1 LCDTATVY
9 ITVLPVPTPS
19 TNNPPVAV
27 LDMNTTFVDIAVNGN
42 VLTNDFDIDG
52 DSIFVTV
59 MPLDTTQNGGLT
71 WLGNGDYTYT
81 PNVGFAGLDSFTYI
95 ICDAG
100 IPSLC
105 DTTTVY
111 ITVLPLPNTGVNNA
125 PIANNDAGVTPVN
138 TPISGDV
145 SNNDFDPDFDVL
157 TFTLLTNPTN
167 GTLTTTLNPVTGSF
181 TYTPNTNYIGLD
193 TFYYVACDGG
203 TPTLCDTAMVV
214 ITVIPD
220 LDTLGNDRPFAG
232 DDAFITNVDVPITG
246 QLFPNDYD
254 PNGDPFT
261 ITAVSIPGNG
271 VVVSNPFTGQFI
283 YTPNPGYSGPDYFT
297 YVICDN
303 GTPSLCDTAT
313 VYILV
318 IPEPYKAPDTV
329 YVTIP
334 VTLTDTFC
342 VPVGLIDLVGAVD
355 SIEYIACAPLTFG
368 TVVSVNDSCFVYT
381 AFGTPSLLNNDTV
394 CIVLYDS
401 LGNTDTTV
409 FIINVTPDCSAFSS
423 ILPPALTVLAPNC
436 LGDGEVCIPIAPNTI
451 GNYDIF
457 LNDSLYNLTST
468 SVGCDNDS
476 TYFVNLG
483 MVPSS
488 VATFSLT
495 WTVNGI
501 VNGPT
506 AFTNVSQ
513 VLPWVQGINPTGNW
527 TQSGM
532 TITGFGSG
540 TNYGS
545 MMAQYILPST
555 GTLTNVNINNFSA
568 SATGTQVILPVG
580 THQLIVVNPLTG
592 CADTAIITVL
602 CTTVDTIPVIVQ
614 TNSVT
619 TLCPPGVNDLPG
631 SIFTMQNICPDAADN
646 GTFVYGSTCFD
657 YIAGGVAGYDTAC
670 IVVCDELGICDTT
683 YYIIT
688 VVPTPDTVVLNLI
701 LGQDST
707 LCIPISELPTSLVS
721 ISVGTNCDLL
731 DSADL
736 IISGLD
742 TCVLI
747 VPGALGSD
755 TTCIVICDSLGFC
768 DTTYIIV
775 NVIDGIEPP
784 IAVNDTVATI
794 TQTGDAPPFAP
805 NPININVLS
814 NDTIPGSLISI
825 SVITPPL
832 GGTAIVLPDGTI
844 DYTQLE
850 KCPYID
856 SFSYEICNGAG
867 CDTAWVFLDIICND
881 IIIYTGFSPN
891 GDGVNDNFTIDGIEE
906 YPNNRLIIFNRW
918 GNRVYL
924 KDSYL
929 NDWGGTWDDDK
940 VLPDG
945 TYFYI
950 LELNDDKS
958 RKFSGYI
965 QIQR

>member
-1 LCDTATVY
+1 
-9 ITVLPVPTPS
+9 
-19 TNNPPVAV
+19 
-27 LDMNTTFVDIAVNGN
+27 
-42 VLTNDFDIDG
+42 
-52 DSIFVTV
+52 
-59 MPLDTTQNGGLT
+59 
-71 WLGNGDYTYT
+71 
-81 PNVGFAGLDSFTYI
+81 
-95 ICDAG
+95 
-100 IPSLC
+100 
-105 DTTTVY
+105 
-111 ITVLPLPNTGVNNA
+111 
-125 PIANNDAGVTPVN
+125 
-138 TPISGDV
+138 
-145 SNNDFDPDFDVL
+145 
-157 TFTLLTNPTN
+157 
-167 GTLTTTLNPVTGSF
+167 
-181 TYTPNTNYIGLD
+181 
-193 TFYYVACDGG
+193 
-203 TPTLCDTAMVV
+203 
-214 ITVIPD
+214 
-220 LDTLGNDRPFAG
+220 
-232 DDAFITNVDVPITG
+232 
-246 QLFPNDYD
+246 
-254 PNGDPFT
+254 
-261 ITAVSIPGNG
+261 
-271 VVVSNPFTGQFI
+271 
-283 YTPNPGYSGPDYFT
+283 
-297 YVICDN
+297 
-303 GTPSLCDTAT
+303 
-313 VYILV
+313 
-318 IPEPYKAPDTV
+318 
-329 YVTIP
+329 
-334 VTLTDTFC
+334 
-342 VPVGLIDLVGAVD
+342 
-355 SIEYIACAPLTFG
+355 
-368 TVVSVNDSCFVYT
+368 
-381 AFGTPSLLNNDTV
+381 
-394 CIVLYDS
+394 
-401 LGNTDTTV
+401 
-409 FIINVTPDCSAFSS
+409 
-423 ILPPALTVLAPNC
+423 
-436 LGDGEVCIPIAPNTI
+436 
-451 GNYDIF
+451 
-457 LNDSLYNLTST
+457 
-468 SVGCDNDS
+468 
-476 TYFVNLG
+476 
-483 MVPSS
+483 
-488 VATFSLT
+488 
-495 WTVNGI
+495 
-501 VNGPT
+501 
-506 AFTNVSQ
+506 